1 MGIDLESVFQ
11 HLKANTIKF
20 LDKYAPGLSGLFYSI
35 IERDL
40 IRIYK
45 EYDEEKKRK
54 QGMTEEEAKD
64 ETELLKQIEEESAK
78 DVDFMASFEH
88 TKYYPARE

>member
-1 MGIDLESVFQ
+1 
-11 HLKANTIKF
+11 
-20 LDKYAPGLSGLFYSI
+20 
-35 IERDL
+35 
-40 IRIYK
+40 
-45 EYDEEKKRK
+45 
-54 QGMTEEEAKD
+54 MTEEEAKD